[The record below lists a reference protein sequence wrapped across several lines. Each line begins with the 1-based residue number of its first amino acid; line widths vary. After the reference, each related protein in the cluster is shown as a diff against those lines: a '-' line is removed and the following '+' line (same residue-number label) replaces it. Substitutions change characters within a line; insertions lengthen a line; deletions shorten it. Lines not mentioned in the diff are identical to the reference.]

1 METSVEQVFEYANKF
16 ALFVAIVFAGVN
28 VCVPVKSTRRHN
40 MTPNSLLHDILGAL
54 IIAALILITSFY
66 C

>member
-1 METSVEQVFEYANKF
+1 MDPPERERLWCGDNYSVN
-16 ALFVAIVFAGVN
+16 
-28 VCVPVKSTRRHN
+28 T

-54 IIAALILITSFY
+54 LIAALILITSFY